1 MENRRQE
8 LKKLTLHRE
17 TVRELSEAELT
28 QVGGAIP
35 PWTPVIWTLP
45 LDHCIAVASGNPC
58 CL

>member
-1 MENRRQE
+1 MDRRPE
-8 LKKLTLHRE
+8 LKKLSLHRE

-35 PWTPVIWTLP
+35 PWTPVIHTLP
-45 LDHCIAVASGNPC
+45 LNQCIAIASGNPC